1 MGTRILIGSEQG
13 DAGVREHAVLF
24 DSVTGWAFGP
34 VFSEDEAL
42 GTSPEDMAELFLEWL
57 KEHGHEDPRI
67 IPPGI
72 LESLY
77 GDWWKGRQEATM
89 DERMRAAPDFDP
101 GDTE

>member
-42 GTSPEDMAELFLEWL
+42 GTSPEDMAELFLAWL
-57 KEHGHEDPRI
+57 REHDHEDPRS
-67 IPPGI
+67 IPAGE
-72 LESLY
+72 LETLY
-77 GDWWKGRQEATM
+77 GQWRKEKA
-89 DERMRAAPDFDP
+89 
-101 GDTE
+101 